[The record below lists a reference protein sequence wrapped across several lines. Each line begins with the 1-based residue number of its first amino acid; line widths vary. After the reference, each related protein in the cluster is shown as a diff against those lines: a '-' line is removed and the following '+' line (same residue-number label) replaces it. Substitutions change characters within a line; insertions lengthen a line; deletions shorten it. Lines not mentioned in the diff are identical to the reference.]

1 MSEVNSS
8 LQKAMDIAEKIGY
21 MKAQNEILH
30 FVWELSKQKRISDEV
45 AHLFAMELSLD
56 LE

>member
-1 MSEVNSS
+1 MNEMSDT
-8 LQKAMDIAEKIGY
+8 LQKALDASERIGY
-21 MKAQNEILH
+21 IKAQNAILH
-30 FVWELSKQKRISDEV
+30 FVWELSKQGRISNDV